1 MPTIKKAKTTG
12 ASKKAAASKANVPAA
27 TSVNS
32 PDPFDSKAYAFARI
46 MSEFTSFLAENADV
60 ITSRED
66 VQFSLAQPV
75 VEDLKAGNIKRSG
88 TTTEHPPS
96 AAQYAEIG
104 WAIKE
109 IGKLQKT
116 VFEVRAGNFTAS
128 VYERIE
134 KRVDHFRSIVENF
147 KSSALPAN
155 AARLTALTAAFRHLE
170 EQFDTLP
177 YPEAVEEAEETKPK
191 VPRKTSKKKEEYEP
205 YFRVYS
211 GELHTPT
218 EDEAFNAFAS
228 SVFNTPE
235 DDDDE
240 AMRVAKEWVKE
251 YDVKP
256 NTMKHWA
263 KLFMDYS
270 IRARKGDSILE
281 ELVDYILYEWDWNE

>member
-1 MPTIKKAKTTG
+1 MPTIITKKAKTTG
-12 ASKKAAASKANVPAA
+12 ASKKAASSTKATIPA
-27 TSVNS
+27 TVSI
-32 PDPFDSKAYAFARI
+32 PDPFDTKAYAFARI
-46 MSEFTSFLAENADV
+46 MSEFASFLAENADV
-60 ITSRED
+60 ITRRED
-66 VQFSLAQPV
+66 VQFSIAQPV
-75 VEDLKAGNIKRSG
+75 VEDIKSGSIKRSG

-134 KRVDHFRSIVENF
+134 ERVDHFRSIVENF
-147 KSSALPAN
+147 KASTLPAN
-155 AARLTALTAAFRHLE
+155 VARLTALTTAFRHLE

-177 YPEAVEEAEETKPK
+177 YPEAAES
-191 VPRKTSKKKEEYEP
+191 PRKTSKKEEEHEP
-205 YFRVYS
+205 RFKVYS

-235 DDDDE
+235 DDDE
-240 AMRVAKEWVKE
+240 KAMRVAKEWVKE

-256 NTMKHWA
+256 NTLKRWA

-270 IRARKGDSILE
+270 IRARKGDNILE